1 MHPQLQEITAT
12 IRRARAELLDSY
24 SVDALYAL
32 RVAIR
37 RCRAILKQADTHSAH
52 RLRKSWGGLATLSN
66 RARDWDVF
74 LLQAAELLTARESR
88 RFEEANRR
96 DIDSARDAVTD
107 MLGSSLWRR
116 HMDDWLEYTERAE
129 GRAFTPEQSLAYLDR
144 ARAKVLL
151 ARERALQADDNHSWH
166 KLRIAVKELRYVA
179 DAALEGPGAPAR
191 WQDLVEECKLAQSLL
206 GQWHDTV
213 VQLHMLDELEQTA
226 LHARLRGLIEG
237 KNAALLSQM
246 HDKLAGDDELTLR
259 T

>member
-166 KLRIAVKELRYVA
+166 KLRIAVKDLPAGRIWSRNA
-179 DAALEGPGAPAR
+179 SLHSPCWDSGTTRSCNCTCWTSSSRRRCMPGCA
-191 WQDLVEECKLAQSLL
+191 V
-206 GQWHDTV
+206 
-213 VQLHMLDELEQTA
+213 
-226 LHARLRGLIEG
+226 
-237 KNAALLSQM
+237 
-246 HDKLAGDDELTLR
+246 
-259 T
+259 